1 MVSTLAL
8 YLWGWGFDSRLYF
21 VDVLYFYHYY
31 YYLNIILSNVHNCS
45 FSLSEKYFVY
55 WSLTSSDL
63 FFFFFF
69 PFQTSDYI
77 NASFMDGYKMTNAYI
92 ATQGKKPLFIIL
104 IPSAVCSSAFM
115 FFWTNPELYYAS
127 SKKAVFASSGVF
139 FRDIGWGE
147 RYTSLLIS
155 RSFGNVF
162 WLFLFASCQA
172 GTAQHLAFIPTS
184 SCAHLFMVVASQQ

>member
-1 MVSTLAL
+1 MCTTALSVCLKNTLYIGVWL
-8 YLWGWGFDSRLYF
+8 P
-21 VDVLYFYHYY
+21 
-31 YYLNIILSNVHNCS
+31 
-45 FSLSEKYFVY
+45 
-55 WSLTSSDL
+55 LT

-147 RYTSLLIS
+147 RCTSLLIS

-184 SCAHLFMVVASQQ
+184 SCAHLFMVVASQRWGIRGLCLKLSFPIRTLWSAYEEDIYFKTS